1 MARRLMLC
9 AAALLAA
16 GCTHIV
22 GGTAVPGYGA
32 APNLSG
38 VDVNRVLLDQSRMQ
52 AITGGG
58 EHLTIIPSMDG
69 DSPVDIDAL
78 APSAPPECRFVF
90 ADSATFGPDIETFHK
105 TTYPGSASRRSD
117 LGRRCRLPRRRY
129 RPSRIQRPGGNRW
142 PLRGQL
148 CRFEVRRYLEVRRTV
163 AADPP
168 RRLRARLSAQVRGAD
183 RGHLLRIPGLGVHDR
198 DHQHRRQRAGLA
210 VGHRACS
217 GGGNLAEFSPWL
229 HARREVRRSR

>member
-1 MARRLMLC
+1 MMARRLMLC

-38 VDVNRVLLDQSRMQ
+38 VDVNRVLLEQSRMQ

-69 DSPVDIDAL
+69 DSPVDIDSL

-90 ADSATFGPDIETFHK
+90 ADSATFGPDIEAFHK
-105 TTYPGSASRRSD
+105 TTFQDPPHGGLISEGAAAYRDADTARRAFGA
-117 LGRRCRLPRRRY
+117 LATTVRRCADSSAGLGLVGVWQADDRSL
-129 RPSRIQRPGGNRW
+129 QTRPGDCGRD
-142 PLRGQL
+142 
-148 CRFEVRRYLEVRRTV
+148 YLLKSVV
-163 AADPP
+163 
-168 RRLRARLSAQVRGAD
+168 LV
-183 RGHLLRIPGLGVHDR
+183 
-198 DHQHRRQRAGLA
+198 
-210 VGHRACS
+210 
-217 GGGNLAEFSPWL
+217 
-229 HARREVRRSR
+229 

>member
-1 MARRLMLC
+1 MMARRLMLC

-16 GCTHIV
+16 GCTHVV

-32 APNLSG
+32 GPNLSG
-38 VDVNRVLLDQSRMQ
+38 VDVNRVLLEQSRMQ

-105 TTYPGSASRRSD
+105 TTFQDPPHGGLISEGAAAYRDADTARHAFSRS
-117 LGRRCRLPRRRY
+117 
-129 RPSRIQRPGGNRW
+129 GGNRW

-148 CRFEVRRYLEVRRTV
+148 C
-163 AADPP
+163 A
-168 RRLRARLSAQVRGAD
+168 VRGSSV
-183 RGHLLRIPGLGVHDR
+183 PGSPTNSR
-198 DHQHRRQRAGLA
+198 CRPAPATAGA
-210 VGHRACS
+210 TICS
-217 GGGNLAEFSPWL
+217 SPWC
-229 HARREVRRSR
+229 

>member
-1 MARRLMLC
+1 MMARRLMLC

-38 VDVNRVLLDQSRMQ
+38 VDVNRVLLEQSRMQ

-69 DSPVDIDAL
+69 DSPVDIEAL

-105 TTYPGSASRRSD
+105 TTFQDPPHGGLISEGAAAYRDANTARHAFDALVATVRDCANTSAGEGYVGPWIADERSLQTRPGD
-117 LGRRCRLPRRRY
+117 CGRDYEVKSVVLIEVTYCGFPESVSTIVITNIAANV
-129 RPSRIQRPGGNRW
+129 PSR
-142 PLRGQL
+142 
-148 CRFEVRRYLEVRRTV
+148 
-163 AADPP
+163 
-168 RRLRARLSAQVRGAD
+168 
-183 RGHLLRIPGLGVHDR
+183 
-198 DHQHRRQRAGLA
+198 
-210 VGHRACS
+210 
-217 GGGNLAEFSPWL
+217 
-229 HARREVRRSR
+229 